1 MRANGGG
8 GHRARTHARTQA
20 LSPPRPPHGAVV
32 LPPPLPNATVLPTA
46 LQRGRPDPITPS
58 PPFAPPP
65 PPPRRRGP
73 LPGPAF
79 PGYQIPH
86 PWPPPSHGQTH
97 PPGGGGERRERDMN
111 HTPCSHR
118 PTALPAPIAPG
129 FSPLPS
135 PPCPPGTA
143 WPPPGRCFAAPRGP
157 TLQGMGYSPTV
168 GPATRGGQ
176 GVFLWPLCFPAA
188 HTAPQRGN

>member
-20 LSPPRPPHGAVV
+20 LSPPRPSHGAVV
-32 LPPPLPNATVLPTA
+32 LPPPLPNATVLPAA

-65 PPPRRRGP
+65 STTPER
-73 LPGPAF
+73 AA
-79 PGYQIPH
+79 
-86 PWPPPSHGQTH
+86 PWPCIPGISDPTPLAPTQPRPDAPSR
-97 PPGGGGERRERDMN
+97 GGGERRERDMN